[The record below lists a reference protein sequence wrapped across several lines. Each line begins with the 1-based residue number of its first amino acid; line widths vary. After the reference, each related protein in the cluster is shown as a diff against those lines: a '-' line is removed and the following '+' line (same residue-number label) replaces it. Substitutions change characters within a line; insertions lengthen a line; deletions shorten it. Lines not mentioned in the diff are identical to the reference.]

1 MLFTGLSR
9 SQVVPDFFHRHTQ
22 TTFPQHVPN
31 KNHGF
36 GNLLLRPQR
45 LISAPYFWGDSPEMT
60 ETNMPDQHP
69 WFFFQ
74 HKPWMAV
81 FWKNRGVIV
90 VGRWSWLEGP
100 KCNLASGSVSNRK
113 GGLYWFKVVC
123 SVYHHHE
130 SANIIL
136 FWCVFWRKEPLKS
149 DTPPRKY
156 FQGQI
161 IIDVSG

>member
-31 KNHGF
+31 KNPWVWESFVEAAEIYFCPLFLGGF
-36 GNLLLRPQR
+36 TGGDGNKHAWPTSLVLFL
-45 LISAPYFWGDSPEMT
+45 
-60 ETNMPDQHP
+60 
-69 WFFFQ
+69 

-113 GGLYWFKVVC
+113 GGIYWFKVLC

-130 SANIIL
+130 SANINL
-136 FWCVFWRKEPLKS
+136 FWCVWQCFLTKR
-149 DTPPRKY
+149 TA
-156 FQGQI
+156 
-161 IIDVSG
+161 